1 MLINL
6 LIWIGLIWFFLI
18 VFYTG
23 YIASIQIYRDW
34 QDIPLWIVI
43 VMSPIYVPFL
53 LLDIVVQWTIAN
65 LLFLDLARE
74 LTLSERLGRY
84 RTQKQYAG
92 DWRYRVATYICTK
105 ALNPFDPTKAH
116 C

>member
-1 MLINL
+1 MFINL
-6 LIWIGLIWFFLI
+6 LLLIVQIWFFSI
-18 VFYTG
+18 AFYTG

-43 VMSPIYVPFL
+43 AMAPIYIPFL
-53 LLDIVVQWTIAN
+53 LLDILIQWTLAN
-65 LLFLDLARE
+65 LLFMDWARE
-74 LTLSERLGRY
+74 RTISERLSRY